1 MLALAQRLHDEHVQA
16 GKDERNKIVSE
27 AQAHASRL
35 VQDAEAKQRQ
45 TLGELEQQ
53 RQVLERKVDEL
64 RSFEREYR
72 SRLKAYLENQLR
84 DLEAKAPVVGRTP
97 DAGSAGASSDGG
109 PGSATAGQDTP
120 RFPFS
125 G

>member
-16 GKDERNKIVSE
+16 GKDEGAKIVSE
-27 AQAHASRL
+27 AQERATRL
-35 VQDAEAKQRQ
+35 VSEAEDKQRR

-84 DLEAKAPVVGRTP
+84 DLEAKAPVSGRTP
-97 DAGSAGASSDGG
+97 EAASSSDGG
-109 PGSATAGQDTP
+109 GQGSGGGDTP
-120 RFPFS
+120 RFPF
-125 G
+125 GG